1 MYHIP
6 VLLQTAIDY
15 LINPVITAPVIAD
28 CTLGGGGY
36 SFEIAKRISDKNG
49 RLICIDKDKNALEYS
64 EKYLKDFE
72 KNITFINANFA
83 DLKMILK
90 DLQIAAIDGTVMDL
104 GLSSY
109 QLESEDGF
117 SFMKDTPLDMRAYK
131 KDEMTAAD
139 ILNEYDKDELKK
151 IFEEYGE
158 LRNAEQ
164 LSEAIIQRRKRNK
177 FTTTSEL
184 TGLIKDTFGIPA
196 RHLYDYYAKVFQALR
211 IEVNGEIRNLQKA
224 LDDTFEVTGNNGRIV
239 VVSYHSLEDRIVKK
253 FFRKHLQVKEKNKYP
268 KQTGEKSY
276 GKHLKI
282 LTKKPVQP
290 EIDEVKANKRARSAK
305 LRAAEVCL

>member
-36 SFEIAKRISDKNG
+36 SYEIAKRISDKNG

-253 FFRKHLQVKEKNKYP
+253 FFRKHQQVKEKNKYP